1 MKMIAHRSPKQ
12 GCSPMKGL
20 LCIFAFLAVALPAGA
35 EPLTLASKYDVVG
48 TNPDGSKYRGT
59 ADVNVISNSTFT
71 IKWAIGTSTIEGFGM
86 RMNNSLAATYEIN
99 GEPGLVIYRLEG
111 NGFDG
116 LWAIRG
122 HNGTGTEHLTP
133 R

>member
-1 MKMIAHRSPKQ
+1 MRK
-12 GCSPMKGL
+12 L
-20 LCIFAFLAVALPAGA
+20 LCTLAFLVVALPASA
-35 EPLTLASKYDVVG
+35 ETLTLASKYDVVG
-48 TNPDGSKYRGT
+48 TNPDGSKYKGT
-59 ADVNVISNSTFT
+59 ADVDVISNSTFK
-71 IKWAIGTSTIEGFGM
+71 IKWSIGTSTIEGFGM

-99 GEPGLVIYRLEG
+99 GEAGLVIYRLDG

-122 HNGTGTEHLTP
+122 HNGSGTEHLTP